1 MLIFKTHRIV
11 IAIALIFFSR
21 TLFAEETPVVIRGAQ
36 IHTIASGVIDNGTVL
51 VEGGKVAAVGKN
63 IDLPSNAQI
72 IDARGLIV
80 TPGIIDARSYLGL
93 GFNDMWESSTPVVPQ
108 LHIIESFQGIS
119 PGHDWLK
126 AGVTAVYI
134 TPGPQNVIGGFGAVV
149 KMAGRPSTAIVSEEA
164 GMSASMGEVPK
175 QSFEDEAPQT
185 RMGTLSL
192 IRESLLD
199 AQEYINIRPAK
210 RDLAMEALGK
220 VIRKQIPLRVQVNTP
235 DDIANVLRLKK
246 ELDID
251 LVIDCG
257 VGAHVVAHKLA
268 AAGVPVVV
276 GPNMIGAGGGGR
288 FEFFAHTEE
297 NAARLHK
304 AGVRIALSTDDAGG
318 RSVVLE
324 AAVSRAH
331 GLPEAEALRAV
342 TLNAAEILGVSDRL
356 GSIEK
361 GKDADLVV
369 WDKHPLSTW
378 GRTVIVMIDGK
389 VVFERDKDLKKSTE

>member
-1 MLIFKTHRIV
+1 MLSHRII
-11 IAIALIFFSR
+11 IAIALIFLSVP
-21 TLFAEETPVVIRGAQ
+21 LVAQDTPVAIRGAQ
-36 IHTIASGVIDNGTVL
+36 IHTISSTVIDNGTVL
-51 VEGGKVAAVGKN
+51 VEGGKITAVGKN
-63 IDLPSNAQI
+63 VDVPSNARV
-72 IDARGLIV
+72 IDAKDLIV
-80 TPGIIDARSYLGL
+80 TPGIIDSRTYMGL
-93 GFNDMWESSTPVVPQ
+93 GFSEMWESSTPVVPQ

-119 PGHDWLK
+119 PSHDWLK
-126 AGVTAVYI
+126 AGVTAVYV

-175 QSFEDEAPQT
+175 QSFEDEAPRT

-192 IRESLLD
+192 IRESLKD
-199 AQEYINIRPAK
+199 AREYLNAKPAK

-220 VIRKQIPLRVQVNTP
+220 VVRKEIPLRVQANTP
-235 DDIANVLRLKK
+235 DDIANVLTLKK

-251 LVIDCG
+251 LVIDLG
-257 VGAHVVAHKLA
+257 VGAHAVADKLA
-268 AAGVPVVV
+268 AAGVSVVV

-304 AGVRIALSTDDAGG
+304 AGVKIALSTDDARG

-331 GLPEAEALRAV
+331 GLPEAEALKAV

-369 WDKHPLSTW
+369 WEKHPLSTW
-378 GRTVIVMIDGK
+378 GRTMFVLVDGK
-389 VVFERDKDLKKSTE
+389 IVFEREGGI